1 MNPILISEEK
11 YRSNPPKNKKN
22 MNPAQ
27 LKLNLIKHITQIED
41 VNLLQRMQS
50 FLNTSGSLYNDTL
63 NEIPSLRNNKD
74 TEFNDK
80 EDFTDYIKEWVKDM

>member
-1 MNPILISEEK
+1 MNALE
-11 YRSNPPKNKKN
+11 
-22 MNPAQ
+22 
-27 LKLNLIKHITQIED
+27 LKLKLIKHITQIED
-41 VNLLQRMQS
+41 LSLLQRMQA
-50 FLNTSGSLYNDTL
+50 FLNTSGTLYNKKL